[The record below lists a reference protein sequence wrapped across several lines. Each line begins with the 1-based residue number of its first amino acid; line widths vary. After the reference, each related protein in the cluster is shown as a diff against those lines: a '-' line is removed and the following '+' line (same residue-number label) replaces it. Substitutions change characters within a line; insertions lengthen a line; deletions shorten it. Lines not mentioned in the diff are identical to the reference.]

1 MDRELME
8 LITNLPKK
16 LDFEGFHLKFIKDVG
31 EGDLNTV
38 LNMCAIT
45 NRIYLIPRYI
55 KVFERKRGY
64 LPDFVYSYLALYYM
78 KTLKIRKL
86 REILPKSSNTMKL
99 VVYMQFGL
107 VKEVEE
113 ILDKTDLGKEEK
125 TITLLNIKA
134 LKGEKI
140 DLNYLK
146 SFESARKLYWIL
158 SKAIRGFYLIS
169 RGYIEEG
176 EETYKE
182 TLNTCVKYDLL
193 PLGIQTAILYYS
205 LTRNVLGLEQ
215 IRIICE
221 SLGDRLKYL
230 KTLIY
235 RSFVENELIKALD
248 IYRGKIM
255 KIPSLRI
262 LYGVITGRE
271 TGNTY
276 IKGLWNQCYY
286 LKLVAGNRIWI
297 RMRDLKVFKG
307 NRELKLPRSRK
318 SKVILGLYKVGGKK
332 AVMENAKRIFPNSK
346 HPENRCQEYLSRLKN
361 MGLTACEDDIK
372 ISVENGE
379 FLKDLPDLRDM
390 FMPYLSGI

>member
-1 MDRELME
+1 MDRELFE

-16 LDFEGFHLKFIKDVG
+16 LDFESFHLKFIKDVS
-31 EGDLNTV
+31 EEDLNTV

-64 LPDFVYSYLALYYM
+64 LPDFVYSYMALYYM

-86 REILPKSSNTMKL
+86 QEILPKSSNTMKAA
-99 VVYMQFGL
+99 VYMQFGL
-107 VKEVEE
+107 IKEVEA

-125 TITLLNIKA
+125 TITLLNVKA

-146 SFESARKLYWIL
+146 NFESARKLYGIL
-158 SKAIRGFYLIS
+158 SKAIKGFYLIS

-176 EETYKE
+176 EEVYKE
-182 TLNTCVKYDLL
+182 TLNTCIKYDLL

-221 SLGDRLKYL
+221 SLGDRLNYL

-235 RSFVENELIKALD
+235 RSFVENKLIKALD

-262 LYGVITGRE
+262 PHRVITGKKME
-271 TGNTY
+271 NTY
-276 IKGLWNQCYY
+276 VKGLWSQCYY
-286 LKLVAGNRIWI
+286 LKLVAGNHLWI

-307 NRELKLPRSRK
+307 NRELKLPRSEK
-318 SKVILGLYKVGGKK
+318 SKIVLGLYKVGGKK
-332 AVMENAKRIFPNSK
+332 AVMENAKKIFPDSR
-346 HPENRCQEYLSRLKN
+346 HPERRCQEYLSRLKN
-361 MGLTACEDDIK
+361 MDFITCEDDIK
-372 ISVENGE
+372 ISIENGE
-379 FLKDLPDLRDM
+379 FLKDLPDLWDM
-390 FMPYLSGI
+390 FRPYLSGI